1 MATVTHQAPNVNE
14 TDVWTRVL
22 VRELWAS
29 LAIAVIWVAVALD
42 ALFGPSIVTTS
53 AAGDTVSVPSAIV
66 VGFFA
71 LFATWIVARY
81 GLRRDRAD

>member
-1 MATVTHQAPNVNE
+1 
-14 TDVWTRVL
+14 
-22 VRELWAS
+22 
-29 LAIAVIWVAVALD
+29 VALD